1 MKGSQGS
8 DFYMPLFMHWEQVR
22 TVQHSVEEAKVFWF
36 FFLKK
41 NFFLLFELVL
51 GRLGCSAV
59 HLLA

>member
-1 MKGSQGS
+1 
-8 DFYMPLFMHWEQVR
+8 MPLFMHWEQVR